1 MALGKQEISPLEKW
15 YEAGKN
21 DPKIGASLRLLLG
34 HAFVAI
40 FRNNRPDFS
49 VFSPEK
55 AISLV
60 QRLPVGVLPDGVGNW
75 LAHPEKNAKDI
86 LHFCEKSKDFKFPA
100 DIDLSA
106 FSTGV
111 VDMRGV
117 HCPTGSVRARLVLAG
132 MEPGD
137 CVTFYIDEG
146 EPIENVPRA
155 MVEDGNHIIFRE
167 KRENYWELRVQK
179 REIK

>member
-34 HAFVAI
+34 HALVAV
-40 FRNNRPDFS
+40 FRQNRPDFS
-49 VFSPEK
+49 IFSPEK
-55 AISLV
+55 AISLA
-60 QRLPVGVLPDGVGNW
+60 QRLPAGVLPEGIGTW
-75 LAHPEKNAKDI
+75 LAHPEKNAKEI
-86 LHFCEKSKDFKFPA
+86 LHFCEKSKELTFPA

-106 FSTGV
+106 FSTGA